1 MWFEDVQRGRLG
13 CGKPFLLLGG
23 TRTKKKIN
31 TEKRLSSPYRKAKL
45 KRFPLKNTQEIHFLG
60 KVIEFFFFQ
69 SEEFLAYSLKQTKW
83 ESSPQVGTTW
93 YRPPTLPLLVSTF
106 SSTFTKAVGLVGQQC
121 LSGWV
126 TIAGRMRKNV
136 KKRAFNVPRG
146 PFCCTG
152 KKLSPSWPWCLVSKV
167 KPRQE

>member
-1 MWFEDVQRGRLG
+1 MYWFFFSGGKERVGTVSSNALKMLSCGLKTYRGAG
-13 CGKPFLLLGG
+13 WAVGSHFSSSVEPGQ
-23 TRTKKKIN
+23 KKKIN

-60 KVIEFFFFQ
+60 KVIEFFFSQ

-121 LSGWV
+121 LSG
-126 TIAGRMRKNV
+126 
-136 KKRAFNVPRG
+136 
-146 PFCCTG
+146 
-152 KKLSPSWPWCLVSKV
+152 
-167 KPRQE
+167 